1 MQSLKSVGNYL
12 MRELSHSNVQH
23 FSNSSKV
30 LFAFCSNCRDKSLSK
45 EFVLSAE
52 DLDCLRVD
60 FSSQDYDLD
69 RYSPTIRNQNEE
81 FLREISVIKPEV
93 IFVDHIQE
101 SQYLMQTK
109 GTLRTL
115 GYTGHLSGLKKGRGL
130 GIFVR
135 KDVAESLRDASV
147 SVSGNISKMFDPL

>member
-1 MQSLKSVGNYL
+1 MQSLKCIGNYL
-12 MRELSHSNVQH
+12 MRELSLSKVHH
-23 FSNSSKV
+23 FTNSSKV
-30 LFAFCSNCRDKSLSK
+30 LFSSCSNCRNKGSSVSK
-45 EFVLSAE
+45 EFMLPE
-52 DLDCLRVD
+52 DLDCLSVD
-60 FSSQDYDLD
+60 FSFQDYDSD

-81 FLREISVIKPEV
+81 FLREISAIKPEV

-115 GYTGHLSGLKKGRGL
+115 GYTGHLSGLKKGRGR

-135 KDVAESLRDASV
+135 KDIAESMHDAHV
-147 SVSGNISKMFDPL
+147 SDNIAKMFNPR